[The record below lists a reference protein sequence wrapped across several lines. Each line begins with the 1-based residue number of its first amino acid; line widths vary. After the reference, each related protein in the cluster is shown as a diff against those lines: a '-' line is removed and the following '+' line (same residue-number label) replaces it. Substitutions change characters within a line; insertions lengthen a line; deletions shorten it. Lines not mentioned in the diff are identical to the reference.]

1 MKKTIPVIGM
11 ACSACSANVERKL
24 NSLEGVN
31 EATVSLPG
39 RTATVEYDPEVI
51 SLEQLKAEIKSI
63 GYDLVIEEN
72 RSVEELEH
80 RAYQLLRRKTI
91 LAWIFAVLVMA
102 VSMRWISFGRD
113 LDVSFSNQIA
123 LILTLA
129 AIILCGRSFYVSAFR
144 QMRHGTAS
152 MDTLVALSTAVAF
165 LFSVFNTFFGD
176 KVWTS
181 QGIAWHTYFDAPCM
195 IIAFVL
201 TGRLIEERARKGM
214 TGNIRALMGLR
225 PKTARIVTPDNG
237 TTDGGFSEIPIAA
250 IGVGDMI
257 EVRAGEKVP
266 VDGVV
271 TWAQSFMTDDGAYVD
286 EAMMTGEPTPVLKR
300 SGSEVLS
307 GTLLV
312 QGKLRFRARQVG
324 EQTALANMIRLVQ
337 EAQGSK
343 APVQRMVD
351 KWARIFVPV
360 VIGISVLT
368 FFLWLLIGGM
378 SMFSQALLS
387 AVSVL
392 IIACPCAMGLAT
404 PTAIMI
410 AVGSA
415 ARKNVL
421 VKNATAMEV
430 LRKVNAVVI
439 DKTGTLT
446 IANQQ
451 IDFTKADHLSYEER
465 ETLKPHVQE
474 AVAAMQEEGIDIH
487 LMSGD
492 KDEAVRFWADKAG
505 ISHYQSG
512 VKPQDKENLVRTLQ
526 QEGKTVAMIGDGV
539 NDSQALAV
547 ADVSIAM
554 GRGTDVAMDVA
565 QVTLMGDDLRRIP
578 DAIRL
583 SRRTVSTIRQNLFWA
598 FIYNIVCIPLAAGV
612 PRLFDMDFQI
622 TPAWAAALMAFSS
635 ISVVLNSLRLLNP
648 NRSSE
653 RH

>member
-113 LDVSFSNQIA
+113 LDASFSNQIA

-250 IGVGDMI
+250 IGV
-257 EVRAGEKVP
+257 
-266 VDGVV
+266 
-271 TWAQSFMTDDGAYVD
+271 
-286 EAMMTGEPTPVLKR
+286 
-300 SGSEVLS
+300 
-307 GTLLV
+307 
-312 QGKLRFRARQVG
+312 
-324 EQTALANMIRLVQ
+324 Q
-337 EAQGSK
+337 ERK
-343 APVQRMVD
+343 CRWMV
-351 KWARIFVPV
+351 W
-360 VIGISVLT
+360 
-368 FFLWLLIGGM
+368 
-378 SMFSQALLS
+378 
-387 AVSVL
+387 
-392 IIACPCAMGLAT
+392 
-404 PTAIMI
+404 
-410 AVGSA
+410 
-415 ARKNVL
+415 
-421 VKNATAMEV
+421 
-430 LRKVNAVVI
+430 
-439 DKTGTLT
+439 
-446 IANQQ
+446 
-451 IDFTKADHLSYEER
+451 
-465 ETLKPHVQE
+465 
-474 AVAAMQEEGIDIH
+474 
-487 LMSGD
+487 
-492 KDEAVRFWADKAG
+492 
-505 ISHYQSG
+505 
-512 VKPQDKENLVRTLQ
+512 
-526 QEGKTVAMIGDGV
+526 
-539 NDSQALAV
+539 
-547 ADVSIAM
+547 
-554 GRGTDVAMDVA
+554 
-565 QVTLMGDDLRRIP
+565 
-578 DAIRL
+578 
-583 SRRTVSTIRQNLFWA
+583 
-598 FIYNIVCIPLAAGV
+598 
-612 PRLFDMDFQI
+612 
-622 TPAWAAALMAFSS
+622 
-635 ISVVLNSLRLLNP
+635 
-648 NRSSE
+648 
-653 RH
+653 

>member
-1 MKKTIPVIGM
+1 MQKKTIPIIGM

-24 NSLEGVN
+24 RSLEGIK

-39 RTATVEYDPEVI
+39 RSATVEYNPEVI
-51 SLEQLKAEIKSI
+51 SLEQMKAEIKSI

-72 RSVEELEH
+72 RSVEELE
-80 RAYQLLRRKTI
+80 RQAYRQLRKKTI
-91 LAWIFAVLVMA
+91 LAWILSVLVMA
-102 VSMRWISFGRD
+102 VSMRWLSFGNASNP
-113 LDVSFSNQIA
+113 SFSNQVA
-123 LILTLA
+123 LLLA
-129 AIILCGRSFYVSAFR
+129 LATIILCGRSFYVAAFR
-144 QMRHGTAS
+144 QIRHGTAS
-152 MDTLVALSTAVAF
+152 MDTLVTLSTAVAF
-165 LFSVFNTFFGD
+165 LFSSFNTFFGD
-176 KVWTS
+176 RVWGS

-214 TGNIRALMGLR
+214 AGNIRALMGMQ
-225 PKTARIVTPDNG
+225 PKTARVIASGQQSTDNV
-237 TTDGGFSEIPIAA
+237 FSEIPLAA

-271 TWAQSFMTDDGAYVD
+271 TWATSFMTNDGAYID

-300 SGSEVLS
+300 SGADVLS
-307 GTLLV
+307 GTMLV
-312 QGKLRFRARQVG
+312 QGTLRFRARQVG
-324 EQTALANMIRLVQ
+324 ERTALANMIRLVQ

-343 APVQRMVD
+343 APVQRLAD
-351 KWARIFVPV
+351 KWARIFVPAV
-360 VIGISVLT
+360 LVIAAVTFCSWLIFGGIAM
-368 FFLWLLIGGM
+368 I
-378 SMFSQALLS
+378 SQAFLS

-410 AVGSA
+410 AIGKA
-415 ARKNVL
+415 ARNNVL
-421 VKNATAMEV
+421 VKHATAMEL
-430 LRKVNAVVI
+430 LRRVNAVVI

-451 IDFTKADHLSYEER
+451 IDFTKADDLSFEER
-465 ETLKPHVQE
+465 ETLKPHVRE
-474 AVAAMQEEGIDIH
+474 AMAKMQEEGIDVH

-492 KDEAVRFWADKAG
+492 QEEAVRFWAEKVG
-505 ISHYQSG
+505 IAHYQSN
-512 VKPQDKENLVRTLQ
+512 VKPQDKERLVLSLQ
-526 QEGKTVAMIGDGV
+526 QMGKTVAMIGDGV

-578 DAIRL
+578 ETIDL
-583 SRRTVSTIRQNLFWA
+583 SRRTVNVIRQNLFWA
-598 FIYNIVCIPLAAGV
+598 FIYNVVCIPLAAGI
-612 PRLFDMDFQI
+612 PRLFGMDFQM

-635 ISVVLNSLRLLNP
+635 VSVVLNSLRLL
-648 NRSSE
+648 RGK
-653 RH
+653 